1 MNVNMKRV
9 LTVNMVEIFKLK
21 GQVIREAF
29 FYNLSFTKCNGV

>member
-29 FYNLSFTKCNGV
+29 LYNLSFSKCNGV